1 MPGRVL
7 GAVGRFSRR
16 RLGPIVLAAVLAALL
31 TALAG
36 GAASAD
42 SWPLAQPG
50 AAIAGHP

>member
-16 RLGPIVLAAVLAALL
+16 RLVPIALAAVLAALM
-31 TALAG
+31 AGLAA

-42 SWPLAQPG
+42 AWPSGQIGTTVADYR
-50 AAIAGHP
+50 